1 MWRIHAD
8 CKSSSC
14 LVLLT
19 STWFPEW
26 QMPRLLSGAENDIK
40 IISSV
45 TSLVFVSKEKLFQSF
60 QFQHFRINAVA
71 PSIKTKKR
79 AL

>member
-1 MWRIHAD
+1 
-8 CKSSSC
+8 
-14 LVLLT
+14 
-19 STWFPEW
+19 
-26 QMPRLLSGAENDIK
+26 MPRLLSGAENDIK